1 MNIAE
6 KVGQVNQHL
15 YGWEC
20 YEKNGDKIELTEKLK
35 EHVKW
40 GGGLGALYGLFRS
53 DPWSK
58 TDYKNGIPAKESWK
72 VANLVQEYVLQH
84 SRWKIPV
91 LLVEECP
98 HGHQGLDGISYP
110 TNIGRGNTFN
120 VALLEQSSRLMAKEL
135 AAKGVHLALVST
147 LDLAKDPRWGRT
159 EECSG

>member
-1 MNIAE
+1 M
-6 KVGQVNQHL
+6 V
-15 YGWEC
+15 
-20 YEKNGDKIELTEKLK
+20 
-35 EHVKW
+35 
-40 GGGLGALYGLFRS
+40 ALFGLFRS
-53 DPWSK
+53 DASYK

-135 AAKGVHLALVST
+135 AAKGVHLALGFDFGSGKRSS
-147 LDLAKDPRWGRT
+147 LGKDRRVFWGR
-159 EECSG
+159 SDSLSSFF